1 MLRSRIQSLI
11 WFFIIFLLYIYSD
24 SYFVLFLLIISI
36 GIFLF
41 LGISTKLIEN
51 KVEFILKT
59 PDTIDKNTSGTCYLE
74 SNNTTFLPISKV
86 KCILSLKNL
95 LTGEEE
101 RQEIY
106 FSIKGKDQEHVYWDM
121 KSEFCGNI
129 KIRLEKVIFYD
140 YFGIF
145 ANTNYSEVSTNML
158 VLPDTFYIG
167 IDLLQS
173 EIENRESA
181 VYSTA
186 QKGLDNSEVFD
197 IKEYIPGD
205 NLKNIHWKL
214 TSKFDELIVKE
225 LSVPIDNSI
234 LVLLE
239 TSIPI
244 GEVRELPEVSD
255 AMMEAFVSVSRSLL
269 ENQYI
274 HSVGWFDHKVENL
287 LIDEVNSMDDLS
299 SLLRGLLEIEKKEN
313 QYSVMDYYFN
323 IEADSTFSH
332 IVYITSQESEEI
344 AQELSNRSQITVLQ
358 CQALSNEEEIIAST
372 SGVIFNPE
380 NMKEDLRQLMI

>member
-344 AQELSNRSQITVLQ
+344 VQELSNRSQITVLQ

-380 NMKEDLRQLMI
+380 NMREDLRQLMI

>member
-344 AQELSNRSQITVLQ
+344 VQELSNRSQITVLQ

>member
-24 SYFVLFLLIISI
+24 SYFALFLLIISI

-41 LGISTKLIEN
+41 LGISTKFIEN

-129 KIRLEKVIFYD
+129 KIRLEKVICYD

-186 QKGLDNSEVFD
+186 QKGLDNSEVFG

-299 SLLRGLLEIEKKEN
+299 SLLRGLLEIEKKREP
-313 QYSVMDYYFN
+313 
-323 IEADSTFSH
+323 
-332 IVYITSQESEEI
+332 
-344 AQELSNRSQITVLQ
+344 
-358 CQALSNEEEIIAST
+358 
-372 SGVIFNPE
+372 IFCYG
-380 NMKEDLRQLMI
+380 LLF